1 MLEVSQIEKS
11 YRKKKVLKGADL
23 SVSGGECVGIIG
35 SNGCG
40 KSTLL
45 SILAGAAVPDGGVI
59 SFRGQDLCRNPALF
73 RRYIGYV
80 PQNNPVIEELTVYD
94 NLRLWYAAGKRNLET
109 DLKEGIPARFSLD
122 KVCRVRVEKL
132 SGGMKKRL
140 SIACA
145 MAVDTEVLVLDEPG
159 AALDFPTKQDIGE
172 YLQEFCRDGGAVI
185 LASHEEAEL
194 AFCTRILALVEG
206 KLVPVESNMSR
217 KDWVAAY
224 YNDNK
229 DMTV

>member
-11 YRKKKVLKGADL
+11 YRKKKVLKGVEL
-23 SVSGGECVGIIG
+23 SVLAGECVGIIG
-35 SNGCG
+35 ANGCG

-45 SILAGAAVPDGGVI
+45 SILAGVTVPDGGTI
-59 SFRGQDLCRNPALF
+59 KFQEQDLCKNPALF

-122 KVCRVRVEKL
+122 EVRRVRVDKL

-145 MAVDTEVLVLDEPG
+145 MAADTSVLVLDEPG

-172 YLQEFCRDGGAVI
+172 YLKEFCGGGGAVI
-185 LASHEEAEL
+185 LTSHEEAEL
-194 AFCTRILALVEG
+194 AFCTRILALVGG

-217 KDWVAAY
+217 KEWVAAY
-224 YNDNK
+224 YNK